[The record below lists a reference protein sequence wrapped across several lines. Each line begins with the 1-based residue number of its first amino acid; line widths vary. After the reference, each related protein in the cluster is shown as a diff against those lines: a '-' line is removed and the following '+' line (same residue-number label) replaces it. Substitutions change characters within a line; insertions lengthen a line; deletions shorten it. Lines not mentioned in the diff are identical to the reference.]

1 KSTERS
7 FRSYIPRAQP
17 HYLSQFFPTQPEMA
31 VYGYPIGQV
40 SHEVFY
46 LRNVDLKS
54 PLSERHPKPSFYHG
68 PIQRCSFSCQRRET
82 IFPCRY
88 HEGSFGRSEI
98 PFIQIFLRQNRRQA
112 LSTDHALPGILFN
125 PLRKRDSFDPGCRHS
140 PIFKS
145 KHI

>member
-1 KSTERS
+1 MGMDRKRLFALSGISKSSRGNRRIQRQIYGKPKSTERS

-112 LSTDHALPGILFN
+112 L
-125 PLRKRDSFDPGCRHS
+125 
-140 PIFKS
+140 
-145 KHI
+145 